1 MRKLVT
7 IESPVSESGKP
18 VLGRDVKVFTRD
30 GSQITGIT
38 GLTVKYDPKDVVRAS
53 IDLLVTPDTI
63 QAHAMLSL
71 ESVTE
76 AARLHGYALVP
87 LATDNKSLADCVEK
101 WK

>member
-7 IESPVSESGKP
+7 IESPQTTDGGYVRTS
-18 VLGRDVKVFTRD
+18 DVKVFTKD
-30 GSQITGIT
+30 GSRITGIT
-38 GLTVKYDPKDVVRAS
+38 GMTVTYAVKDIVRAS
-53 IDLLVTPDTI
+53 IDLLVTPATI

-71 ESVTE
+71 QTIKE
-76 AARLHGYALVP
+76 AAKLYGYELTP